1 MALKNLFRFF
11 ITNFKEVSFGWLLT
25 FLSSFGQTFLLS
37 VYVPEI
43 IKTFGFTEGTFGAIY
58 AGCTVAASF
67 IMLSVGH
74 HVDHTSV
81 KRVAGLTVL
90 ALACSNFIL
99 GFTNHISLLIIAII
113 GLRLSGQ
120 GLLSHISLTII
131 SKYYAKD
138 RGKALS
144 IAALGYSVGEALLPV
159 IISLIVVW
167 HNWRIGAIIT
177 GVGLLLYLIKLKFT
191 NLDHFNAQLSQ
202 HNNPSALKLIKEY
215 KNLIFEKK
223 FLIIMPAS
231 FTMVMIVTAIFFY
244 QYVFVADKGWS
255 PTLYATFFTGYA
267 VARFV
272 FSIVGG
278 IWVDKYTAKKLFK
291 IFLIP
296 ITIGLLIFAL
306 SEGIIGSLFFLLLAG
321 ISIGISGPIR
331 TAVLA
336 EVYGTESLGAIR
348 SLFSM
353 FTVISSALGPLIVGY
368 LLDLNIPFTYIM
380 LSLFVLMVIT
390 ALNTFRI
397 KYVKPMDMAHGL

>member
-1 MALKNLFRFF
+1 MKNLFRFF

-43 IKTFGFTEGTFGAIY
+43 INTFNFTEGTFGAIY
-58 AGCTVAASF
+58 AGCTVTASF

-99 GFTNHISLLIIAII
+99 SFTNHILLLIIAII

-131 SKYYAKD
+131 SKYYSKD

-159 IISLIVVW
+159 LVSLVIVW
-167 HNWRIGAIIT
+167 YNWRIGAIIT

-191 NLDHFNAQLSQ
+191 DLNHFNEQLSQ
-202 HNNPSALKLIKEY
+202 KNNPSALKLIKEY

-255 PTLYATFFTGYA
+255 PTLYAAFFTGYA

-296 ITIGLLIFAL
+296 ITIGLLIFAF
-306 SEGIIGSLFFLLLAG
+306 SEDIIGALFFLLLSG

-368 LLDLNIPFTYIM
+368 LLDLNIPFTHIM

-390 ALNTFRI
+390 TLNTFRI
-397 KYVKPMDMAHGL
+397 KYVKPMDRAQGL